1 MSHSLLTT
9 VQYVENNK
17 KAAREYWIVEVK
29 SLQWYCHMKSEAKW
43 TFATFLSS
51 FFLNLSLNFK
61 NIWKALLKIET
72 KIRKKNSGA
81 FNLNPKM
88 KYRHSLFIRL
98 FFPSP
103 VREEHSNN
111 SADEFVCV
119 FFSFPLSRSLLFG
132 WFSVWFLYYNIF
144 IALASLP
151 SFFICLICIIIS
163 VVLFPVFHLFP
174 LSSVSMMISFIL
186 SERLRST
193 SSYLFTHFTWNWNGN
208 ESFLLRLIWKLWR

>member
-1 MSHSLLTT
+1 MYTKHIHKTSQEITSEKRKKVCTFLWVWKIKESKWFVYSRKNVMSHSLLTT

-119 FFSFPLSRSLLFG
+119 FFLSLSLALFCLAGFPFGFCTTIFSLL
-132 WFSVWFLYYNIF
+132 
-144 IALASLP
+144 
-151 SFFICLICIIIS
+151 
-163 VVLFPVFHLFP
+163 
-174 LSSVSMMISFIL
+174 
-186 SERLRST
+186 
-193 SSYLFTHFTWNWNGN
+193 
-208 ESFLLRLIWKLWR
+208 